1 MKIKE
6 FIGSTVLDKNANV
19 VGKVDN
25 VDFDTA
31 TGKIET
37 ITLTL
42 QKNLFSRDELEISF
56 EDIATI
62 GAYIILNKEIAKEE
76 EVEEEAETVEIEVED
91 EKEQIGIKM
100 VFDARGLEIALDSY
114 VRYVD
119 TGTIGK
125 VLDVKTQDGIGW
137 VKLDKTEL
145 WYRSNLVELLD
156 DKDIKK
162 STLYDDRDNQD
173 LDVEAMKE
181 KASAL
186 EDMQMDSSVAEG
198 GG

>member
-1 MKIKE
+1 
-6 FIGSTVLDKNANV
+6 
-19 VGKVDN
+19 
-25 VDFDTA
+25 
-31 TGKIET
+31 
-37 ITLTL
+37 
-42 QKNLFSRDELEISF
+42 
-56 EDIATI
+56 
-62 GAYIILNKEIAKEE
+62 
-76 EVEEEAETVEIEVED
+76 
-91 EKEQIGIKM
+91 M

-125 VLDVKTQDGIGW
+125 VLDVKTQDGREW

-145 WYRSNLVELLD
+145 WYRSDLVELLD
-156 DKDIKK
+156 EKDIKK
-162 STLYDDRDNQD
+162 SHFYDDKGDEE
-173 LDVEAMKE
+173 LDIEAMKE

>member
-19 VGKVDN
+19 VGKVEN
-25 VDFDTA
+25 VDFDKE

-42 QKNLFSRDELEISF
+42 QKNIFSRDELEISY

-62 GAYIILNKEIAKEE
+62 GAYVILNTEITQETEE
-76 EVEEEAETVEIEVED
+76 TEAEDAETVEIEVE
-91 EKEQIGIKM
+91 EQMGIKM

-114 VRYVD
+114 ARYVD

-125 VLDVKTQDGIGW
+125 VVDVKTQDGIEW

-156 DKDIKK
+156 EKDIKK
-162 STLYDDRDNQD
+162 SKFYDERDD
-173 LDVEAMKE
+173 EDIDIEAMKE